1 MLYASCS
8 LFWKGKQVNTSKKLR
23 SLLKGNDS
31 IVVPG
36 IHDPMSAKIFQDAGF
51 PALFTGGFSLS
62 ASTLG
67 VPDIGLLTMSEN
79 IERVRRVIN
88 AINVPLISDMDTGY
102 GSPINVIR
110 TVEECVNVGVA
121 GIILED
127 QAWPKKCGHMEGK
140 SVISNEE
147 HVEKIKAAVHAR
159 GDSDL
164 VIIARTDSRATHS
177 LEEAIQRGKNLE
189 ASGADVIFIEAP
201 QTEEEIRMIGQEIKA
216 PMLINLIEGGK
227 TPNLPISDLESLGFK
242 IILYPLTSIFATA
255 YSMQKLARYVNSKKT
270 TMGYDEILNFS
281 EFEDVVDL
289 QKYKDLDSRFLS

>member
-1 MLYASCS
+1 MS
-8 LFWKGKQVNTSKKLR
+8 TSKKLR
-23 SLLKGNDS
+23 TLLKDNKS

-36 IHDPMSAKIFQDAGF
+36 VHDPMSAKIFQDAGF
-51 PALFTGGFSLS
+51 SVLFTGGFSLS

-88 AINVPLISDMDTGY
+88 TINIPLIADMDTGY
-102 GSPINVIR
+102 GSPLNVIR
-110 TVEECVNVGVA
+110 TVQECVNVGVA

-127 QAWPKKCGHMEGK
+127 QSWPKKCGHMEGK

-159 GDSDL
+159 GDSEL

-177 LEEAIQRGKNLE
+177 LEEAIRRGKNLE
-189 ASGADVIFIEAP
+189 ESGADVIFIEAP
-201 QTEEEIRMIGQEIKA
+201 QTEEEIRTIGKEIKL

-227 TPNLPISDLESLGFK
+227 TPNLPISDLEELGFRL
-242 IILYPLTSIFATA
+242 ILYPLTSIFATA
-255 YSMQKLARYVNSKKT
+255 YSMQKLASHVRSEKT
-270 TMGYDEILNFS
+270 TRGYDEILTFS
-281 EFEDVVDL
+281 EFENVVDL
-289 QKYKDLDSRFLS
+289 QKYKDLDSKFLL

>member
-1 MLYASCS
+1 MS
-8 LFWKGKQVNTSKKLR
+8 TSKKLR
-23 SLLKGNDS
+23 SLLKDNKS

-36 IHDPMSAKIFQDAGF
+36 VHDPMSAKIFQDAGF
-51 PALFTGGFSLS
+51 PVLFTGGFSLS

-79 IERVRRVIN
+79 IERVKRVTNTIN
-88 AINVPLISDMDTGY
+88 IPLIADMDTGY
-102 GSPINVIR
+102 GSPLNVIR
-110 TVEECVNVGVA
+110 TVQECVNVGVA

-127 QAWPKKCGHMEGK
+127 QSWPKKCGHMEGK

-159 GDSDL
+159 GDSEL

-177 LEEAIQRGKNLE
+177 LEEAIRRGKKLE
-189 ASGADVIFIEAP
+189 ESGADVIFIEAP
-201 QTEEEIRMIGQEIKA
+201 QTEEEIRIIGQEIKL

-227 TPNLPISDLESLGFK
+227 TPNLPISDLEELGFR

-255 YSMQKLARYVNSKKT
+255 YSMQKLAAHVRSKKT
-270 TMGYDEILNFS
+270 TGGYNEILTFK
-281 EFEDVVDL
+281 EFENVVDL
-289 QKYKDLDSRFLS
+289 QKYKDLDSKFLS